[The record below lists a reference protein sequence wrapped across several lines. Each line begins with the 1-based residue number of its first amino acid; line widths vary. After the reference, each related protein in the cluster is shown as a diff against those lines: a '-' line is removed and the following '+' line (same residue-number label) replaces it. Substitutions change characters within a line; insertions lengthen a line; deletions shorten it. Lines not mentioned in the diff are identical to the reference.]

1 MVLHDPFQNVVIE
14 VSQENIMVD
23 KTQILKILECQFR
36 DFCGGAN
43 LPENLELET
52 EEEVVTDEKDP

>member
-1 MVLHDPFQNVVIE
+1 VVLHDPFQNTAIE

-23 KTQILKILECQFR
+23 KTQVLKILEYWTT

-52 EEEVVTDEKDP
+52 EE

>member
-1 MVLHDPFQNVVIE
+1 ML
-14 VSQENIMVD
+14 D
-23 KTQILKILECQFR
+23 KTQVLKILEYQTT

-52 EEEVVTDEKDP
+52 EEELGTDEKSP

>member
-23 KTQILKILECQFR
+23 KTQILKILEC
-36 DFCGGAN
+36 
-43 LPENLELET
+43 
-52 EEEVVTDEKDP
+52 